1 MLFLCPFMQDYL
13 SHYVLHNGSFFHSCG
28 NPIERVLIFSL
39 LSMRN
44 KRRLEKSPFAAIDCS
59 IYAWQHNWWYNLLGR
74 KLPTTT
80 HEEGKYSGI
89 IGIVG
94 KRLFQIRAWWAQA
107 FRNTAMHFIQ
117 FSRYRYCGSLNS
129 FATFFFTELSLKLQ
143 NNLDSV
149 PKETTSNVFHAGGN
163 DGEV

>member
-1 MLFLCPFMQDYL
+1 MKCNIIDCKLKVAKCKQKKEQEHFVLLQYITKVSMLFLCPFMQDYL
-13 SHYVLHNGSFFHSCG
+13 SHYILHNGSFFHSCG

-59 IYAWQHNWWYNLLGR
+59 IYARQHNGWYNLLGR

-94 KRLFQIRAWWAQA
+94 KRLFQIRA
-107 FRNTAMHFIQ
+107 
-117 FSRYRYCGSLNS
+117 
-129 FATFFFTELSLKLQ
+129 
-143 NNLDSV
+143 
-149 PKETTSNVFHAGGN
+149 
-163 DGEV
+163 